1 MLFNSPAGPNPI
13 DRERVVGKPHVRIDG
28 PLKTTGRAKYAYEYH
43 AEAPNAAYGFML
55 GSAIGRG
62 VIEAIDTTAAEV
74 APGVLLVLTY
84 KNMPRQG
91 RTDNIAYQYESSSP
105 QLRGPEINFFE
116 QSVAFVVAETFE
128 EARAAARLVKVTYRD
143 TEGRFV
149 LAAAKDGAGPA
160 THTTDTVVGDF
171 EGAFASAPVKV
182 DVVYTTPDQSNS
194 PMEPHASMAVWDGD
208 QLTLYTAH
216 QVVHWAA
223 EGIADT
229 LQIPQSNV
237 RVVSAYVGGG
247 FGSKLMF
254 YGDAVLAA
262 AAALKLGRPVKAALT
277 RPQMYNHTIHRPA
290 TIQRVRLGAD
300 HDGRLVAVGH
310 DAWSGNQP
318 GGDSENAADQT
329 KLLYAGAN
337 RLIRQRLA
345 MLDLPPGGSMRAP
358 GEAAGLLA
366 LECAMD
372 ELAEALQI
380 DPIELRIRNDTAFD
394 PSTGP
399 SRPFSSRH
407 LVEALRTGAE
417 RFGWSKRNPAPGQ
430 VRDGQWLVG
439 IGVAAA
445 IRGNELK
452 DCDASARLDRDAA
465 REPRLTVETQMTDI
479 GTGSYT
485 ILAQIAAEML
495 GLPIE
500 QVTVRLGDGRYP
512 LSAFGSGGSW
522 GANSAG
528 SGVFYACEE
537 LRAAIAR
544 KLGFDPADTSF
555 EDGRVSS
562 GGRSVTLQEAAGADG
577 IAATGGVKA
586 GDLDKRYAQASFGAH
601 FAEVGVDS
609 ATAEVRI
616 RRMLSVAAAG
626 RIINPVTARSQC
638 LGGMTMGIGAALM
651 EEQVI
656 DPRYGFFVNHDFA
669 EYQVPVH
676 ADIPDLDVHFL
687 AELDE
692 KSSPIKGKGVGE
704 LGICGVGAAVA
715 NAVYNACGVRVR
727 DYPLTMDK
735 ILDQLPA

>member
-1 MLFNSPAGPNPI
+1 MQFNSPAGRNPI
-13 DRERVVGKPHVRIDG
+13 DRENVVGKPHVRIDG
-28 PLKTTGRAKYAYEYH
+28 PLKATGRAKYAYEYH
-43 AEAPNAAYGFML
+43 AQAPDAAYGFML

-62 VIEAIDTTAAEV
+62 VIETLDTTAAEA

-84 KNMPRQG
+84 RNMPRQG
-91 RTDNIAYQYESSSP
+91 RTDKVAYQYESSSP

-128 EARAAARLVKVTYRD
+128 QARAAARLVKVTYRE
-143 TEGRFV
+143 TKGRFV
-149 LAAAKDGAGPA
+149 LASEKDHAGPA
-160 THTTDTVVGDF
+160 TDTTDAAVGDF

-208 QLTLYTAH
+208 RLTLYTAH
-216 QVVHWAA
+216 QVVHWAT

-229 LQIPQSNV
+229 LQIPQSNI
-237 RVVSAYVGGG
+237 RVVSAFIGGG

-262 AAALKLGRPVKAALT
+262 VAARKLRRPVKAALT
-277 RPQMYNHTIHRPA
+277 RPQMYNHTIHRPG
-290 TIQRVRLGAD
+290 TIQRVRLAAD
-300 HDGRLVAVGH
+300 HDGRLVAIGH

-318 GGDSENAADQT
+318 GGGSENAADQT

-358 GEAAGLLA
+358 GEAVGLLA

-372 ELAEALQI
+372 ELAEKLQI
-380 DPIELRIRNDTAFD
+380 DPIELRIRNDTMFD

-399 SRPFSSRH
+399 SRPFSSRK

-417 RFGWSKRNPAPGQ
+417 RFGWSKRNPQPGQ

-445 IRGNELK
+445 IRGNEIR
-452 DCDASARLDRDAA
+452 DCDADVRLDRDG
-465 REPRLTVETQMTDI
+465 RLTVETQMTDI
-479 GTGSYT
+479 GTGTYT
-485 ILAQIAAEML
+485 ILAQVAAEML

-500 QVTVRLGDGRYP
+500 RVTVRLGDGRFP
-512 LSAFGSGGSW
+512 LSSSGSGGSW
-522 GANSAG
+522 GANSSS
-528 SGVFYACEE
+528 SGVYYACDE
-537 LRAAIAR
+537 LRTAIAR

-555 EDGRVSS
+555 ENGRVSS
-562 GGRSVTLQEAAGADG
+562 GGRSVTLAEAAGPEG
-577 IAATGGVKA
+577 LAATGGVKV
-586 GDLDKRYAQASFGAH
+586 GDLAKRYAQASFGAH

-609 ATAEVRI
+609 ATGEIRI

-638 LGGMTMGIGAALM
+638 LGGMTMGIGSALM

-676 ADIPDLDVHFL
+676 ADIPDLDVVFL
-687 AELDE
+687 EELDD

-735 ILDQLPA
+735 ILGQLPA